1 MEALK
6 IDPQDYV
13 QLTSFTHHPFYQ
25 SFVLEIPDNW
35 TASQVYNIP
44 LEELQMVIDSSLE
57 AGYAVNWAA
66 DVSEKGFAF
75 DKGFAIVPV
84 TEAEEVSGSD
94 RARWTK
100 LTDEELKKM
109 AQSPV
114 GPTPEKT
121 ITQQM
126 RQDAFDNYETTGRSR
141 HADCGISERSGG
153 TSVLQGKKL
162 LGRSAEPIKAIS
174 MLRHPTY
181 CIKRPLFWSI
191 RTRFPNPS
199 GPSLDCNGVE
209 PYRFLQPFVTAI

>member
-1 MEALK
+1 MPETFTVNGKSYTPQSWMEALK

-84 TEAEEVSGSD
+84 TEAEEVSGFGQGPMDEVDRRRTEENGSVACRSD
-94 RARWTK
+94 
-100 LTDEELKKM
+100 
-109 AQSPV
+109 
-114 GPTPEKT
+114 
-121 ITQQM
+121 
-126 RQDAFDNYETTGRSR
+126 SR
-141 HADCGISERSGG
+141 KDDYPANAPG
-153 TSVLQGKKL
+153 
-162 LGRSAEPIKAIS
+162 
-174 MLRHPTY
+174 
-181 CIKRPLFWSI
+181 CIR
-191 RTRFPNPS
+191 
-199 GPSLDCNGVE
+199 
-209 PYRFLQPFVTAI
+209 